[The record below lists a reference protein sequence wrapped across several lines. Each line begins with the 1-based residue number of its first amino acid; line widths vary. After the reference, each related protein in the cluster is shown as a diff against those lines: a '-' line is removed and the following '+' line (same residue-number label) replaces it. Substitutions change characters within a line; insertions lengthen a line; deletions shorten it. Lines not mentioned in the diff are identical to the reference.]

1 MKTMRRYTARPI
13 PQGTHVHKFWLLSKE
28 EQQQSVKR
36 LLSSGLSRLGV
47 SELTG
52 LKLHEIAAIM
62 EKPS

>member
-1 MKTMRRYTARPI
+1 M
-13 PQGTHVHKFWLLSKE
+13 HKFWLLSKE

-62 EKPS
+62 EKPA

>member
-1 MKTMRRYTARPI
+1 MRRYTARPI
-13 PQGTHVHKFWLLSKE
+13 PQGTHVHKFWLLSKDD
-28 EQQQSVKR
+28 QAASVKK
-36 LLSSGLSRLGV
+36 LCSSGVSRLGV